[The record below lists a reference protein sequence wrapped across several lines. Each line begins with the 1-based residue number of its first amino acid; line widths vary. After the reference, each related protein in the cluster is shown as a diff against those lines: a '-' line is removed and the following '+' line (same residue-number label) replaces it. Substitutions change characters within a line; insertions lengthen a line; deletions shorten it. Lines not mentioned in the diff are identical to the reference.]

1 VKHGSCIINQLDIVE
16 EKLRGRL
23 PLKSENSRPLNKLL
37 LIAMLSSAG
46 GASSFLV
53 SRGARLLSLIPLTYP
68 VASQFLSGLHVT
80 WLILAA
86 VLTRSKG
93 SAIGTGL
100 LKGIIE
106 MLLGGNNVFA
116 LFLSFIEGVVAEI
129 VIYTFQCAGTVSIY
143 LAGGLS
149 SASNLTIVSLFFLPQ
164 LPPWVYTAM
173 FAASFISGL
182 FFAGYLSNEIVKAL
196 PTRVKSD

>member
-1 VKHGSCIINQLDIVE
+1 MSS
-16 EKLRGRL
+16 RF
-23 PLKSENSRPLNKLL
+23 ENMRSLNKIM

-53 SRGARLLSLIPLTYP
+53 SRGATLLSLIPFTYP

-86 VLTRSKG
+86 VLVRSKG
-93 SAIGTGL
+93 SVIGTGL
-100 LKGIIE
+100 LKGLIE

-116 LFLSFIEGVVAEI
+116 LLLSFTEGLVAET
-129 VIYTFQCAGTVSIY
+129 VFATFQNTRTVSVY

-149 SASNLTIVSLFFLPQ
+149 SASNLIIVTLFFLPQ
-164 LPPWVYTAM
+164 LPFWVYAAM
-173 FAASFISGL
+173 FVASFASGL
-182 FFAGYLSNEIVKAL
+182 LFAGYLSSQICKVL
-196 PTRVKSD
+196 PASLKFK